1 MLSRK
6 PQYELVRPDGLPS
19 ATVGLVM
26 HCLPSQ
32 NKSSND
38 FFDNQNPLLKLVMDK
53 GITASNSYGCDWHW
67 RFEPHERHRRCP
79 FRGYSVKLRSIHEIM
94 TCNLLEALP
103 LPLLVISRSCPWKS
117 YLKTLSSQARHIKV
131 PIRPGVF
138 LFVYS
143 RLPSGS
149 TEKDLMPYSTS

>member
-1 MLSRK
+1 
-6 PQYELVRPDGLPS
+6 
-19 ATVGLVM
+19 M
-26 HCLPSQ
+26 HCPPSQ

-79 FRGYSVKLRSIHEIM
+79 VRGYSVKLRSIHEIM

-103 LPLLVISRSCPWKS
+103 LPLLVISGSCPWKS

-138 LFVYS
+138 CSFILDFRPDQLRKISCHIPHPESIFYNKT
-143 RLPSGS
+143 L
-149 TEKDLMPYSTS
+149 E